1 MLGRLGTIVLLVVWI
16 GQMSSFAPSGEA
28 VASAP
33 RPLRSLTSWLRIDS
47 AAGACLAEGCTA
59 WVQVEDWRALVLY
72 QTQRRAPWPRR
83 GRRRGRRRLI
93 RRAGGRRHRRKRRQM
108 AVWRRLAPVLE
119 ELVREE
125 RVCQSSEA
133 VEREAKSDGWSGFH
147 LPVQI
152 VVVTPDYSQ
161 TICPDCGGPTKCKHS
176 YYIHPQDIDLEQP
189 TVLQV
194 YREVRECCAPSC
206 KGRIAPEL
214 DFVDKGG
221 RFTKRAKQKAIAS
234 LTEDGMPLGRVP
246 QRMWRDFHVRVV
258 KSTVH
263 EWVHAEAEA
272 DLGEAEYTQWV
283 VARFSGVVGIDE
295 VHLHDEKGNKQYLVV
310 AVDPINE
317 RTILF
322 DLVDSRDSGALKH
335 FLEQL
340 KGMGVD
346 PLVVIT
352 DMWKAYHNA
361 LLDVFPEAEHQLC
374 VFHVIQA
381 VMKHT
386 NKAMLTYRRGLPKE
400 TEEQK
405 AVRKALWDCRYVLLK
420 ANHKLSD
427 QQRQRREEIL
437 DAHQDT
443 VLPKAYECKEA
454 ILALF
459 RESEDKDDARAR
471 RDAILERF
479 DGVPELEKVLN
490 VIRGDDFE
498 QMIVYLDYENLDK
511 TNNNAERE
519 NRVYQK
525 GEKVRYR
532 ARKTHTRLNY
542 VRLRARQR
550 NQRSTERNDHL
561 RRRKKHR
568 AVFTGRV
575 NAVVEQEARRLAA

>member
-1 MLGRLGTIVLLVVWI
+1 MACIALMEGMG
-16 GQMSSFAPSGEA
+16 GGD
-28 VASAP
+28 P
-33 RPLRSLTSWLRIDS
+33 R
-47 AAGACLAEGCTA
+47 CTV
-59 WVQVEDWRALVLY
+59 WVQMEDWRALIIYQAQRPVLEQY
-72 QTQRRAPWPRR
+72 WGQK
-83 GRRRGRRRLI
+83 RRRRRPIRRTRRR
-93 RRAGGRRHRRKRRQM
+93 RRWRL
-108 AVWRRLAPVLE
+108 VVVSRRLKSVLE

-125 RVCQSSEA
+125 VVYQTSGGAC
-133 VEREAKSDGWSGFH
+133 RETKSDELSSFH
-147 LPVQI
+147 LPVQV

-161 TICPDCGGPTKCKHS
+161 TACPDCGGPTKCKRS
-176 YYIHPQDIDLEQP
+176 YYIHPQDIDLERP
-189 TVLQV
+189 TILQV
-194 YREVRECCAPSC
+194 YREVRECCAPTC
-206 KGRIAPEL
+206 KRRIAPEL
-214 DFVDKGG
+214 DFVAKGG

-234 LTEDGMPLGRVP
+234 VTEDGVPLERVP
-246 QRMWRDFHVRVV
+246 QRMWRDFHMRVV

-295 VHLHDEKGNKQYLVV
+295 VHLHDEKGKKQYLVV
-310 AVDPINE
+310 AVDPIND

-322 DLVDSRDSGALKH
+322 DLIDSRDSDALKG

-340 KGMGVD
+340 KRMGID

-352 DMWKAYHNA
+352 DMWKAYHSA

-374 VFHVIQA
+374 VFHAIQA
-381 VMKHT
+381 MMKHT

-400 TEEQK
+400 TKAQK
-405 AVRKALWDCRYVLLK
+405 AVRKELWNCRYVLLK
-420 ANHKLSD
+420 ANHKLST
-427 QQRQRREEIL
+427 QQRKRLEEIL

-443 VLPKAYECKEA
+443 VIPKAYECKEA

-479 DGVPELEKVLN
+479 DGVPELKKVLN

-532 ARKTHTRLNY
+532 ARRTHTRLNY

-561 RRRKKHR
+561 RRREKHQV
-568 AVFTGRV
+568 AFAGRV
-575 NAVVEQEARRLAA
+575 DAVVEREARRLAV